1 MQNSDPVPRR
11 KKKGVTRSVRDV
23 EDSMDSATEKDSR
36 TTTPKKSSGETTKNS
51 ATPSEKQDSV
61 KQEADEG
68 SQRVETPKKVKELER
83 KGKEATPVRAGD
95 STSTPSTKSSNVKE
109 TNSIE
114 KTSEKNVY
122 LGSLCSQ
129 SE

>member
-83 KGKEATPVRAGD
+83 KGKEATPVKAAD